1 MKTILVPV
9 DFSDLTL
16 KLVKAAIHLAKP
28 FHSKIIVLHVSD
40 EADQALPVG
49 SGPDVLPPP
58 PPLEE
63 MSAHAFNEGLT
74 RLKEMVTSV
83 GLDGTTVELHGPA
96 VELILAQAE
105 SSHVDLIVLG
115 SHSRGLIYHLLV
127 GSVVGGVLKR
137 ARCPVLIVPVHDE
150 SS

>member
-16 KLVKAAIHLAKP
+16 KLLKAAIHLAKP
-28 FHSKIIVLHVSD
+28 FRSKIIVLHVSD
-40 EADQALPVG
+40 EGDQMLPIG

-63 MSAHAFNEGLT
+63 LSADAFNDGLN

-83 GLDGTTVELHGPA
+83 GLEGTTVQLQGAA
-96 VELILAQAE
+96 VDLILAQAE
-105 SSHVDLIVLG
+105 S

-127 GSVVGGVLKR
+127 GSVVEGVLKR
-137 ARCPVLIVPVHDE
+137 ARCPVLVVPVHDE
-150 SS
+150 IN